1 MDITGIRQYI
11 DDCVGLL
18 KVDNAISEREAEMR
32 AGRFLNVL
40 AHITNALYIVSDSK
54 IKDVSLKDAVYAEK
68 LNTDQSKNVTEKKAN
83 AEAHPDYAKAR
94 EAYEVSEN
102 TIAYLKAY
110 QKIFTDAHVFFRQL
124 AKGDYN
130 G

>member
-11 DDCVGLL
+11 DECVDLL
-18 KVDNAISEREAEMR
+18 KVDLAVSEREAEMR

-40 AHITNALYIVSDSK
+40 AHITNAIYIVSDSK
-54 IKDVSLKDAVYAEK
+54 IKDTSLRDAVYAEK
-68 LNTDQSKNVTEKKAN
+68 LNQDTAKNVTEKKAN
-83 AEAHPDYAKAR
+83 AEAHPEYAHAR
-94 EAYEVSEN
+94 EAFEVSEN
-102 TIAYLKAY
+102 TLAYLRAY